1 MAAPWNLLP
10 FPAQTPPAEHKLPSR
25 QLTKLLSRQWSSW
38 SQDSWPSSLRG
49 SWPTAAL
56 ETADQQLP
64 SWQLTN
70 SCPHDSWSSC
80 LTTAGQA
87 GITKAY
93 QAVLM
98 RAGQKLTSLHL
109 IISLPD
115 KSLPLQS
122 PRQLTNSCPHNSWP
136 TATTAS
142 RIKAHCA
149 HPCCPFWAQHQTA
162 SINYS
167 VGPSLTIPASMFVKK

>member
-1 MAAPWNLLP
+1 MIVCRSWLHLG
-10 FPAQTPPAEHKLPSR
+10 TCS
-25 QLTKLLSRQWSSW
+25 LSRPRLHLLNTSCPR
-38 SQDSWPSSLRG
+38 DSWPSCSHDSGQADLK
-49 SWPTAAL
+49 TAGPAL
-56 ETADQQLP
+56 FVTADQQLP

-80 LTTAGQA
+80 LTTGGQA

-142 RIKAHCA
+142 RIKANCA